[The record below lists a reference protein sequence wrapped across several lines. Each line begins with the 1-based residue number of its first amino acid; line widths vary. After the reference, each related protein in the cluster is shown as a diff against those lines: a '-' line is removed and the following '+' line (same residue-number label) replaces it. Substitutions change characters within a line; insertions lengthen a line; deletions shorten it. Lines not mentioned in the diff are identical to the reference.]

1 MNEKNARSPLYIQ
14 LREILR
20 SKMEDGEYPP
30 GTCIPSESQLAEA
43 YGLTRV
49 SVRSALAALEYEGL
63 LKSVQGKGVF
73 VSGPKVER
81 DMETLGGFR
90 QTMRERAQSPSTKVL
105 VKALRKA
112 GPYYA
117 QVLRVRP
124 EDDVWFVRRVNLSDG
139 APVALDEIYIPADV
153 VPNFAD
159 VDIELFSIYEAYEW
173 NGVRPVRGEQSLSVT
188 RLDPAAARLI
198 GLGEQNAVLAF
209 SCVTYDQNG
218 RAIEFARSYTRND
231 KCGFTVHYARQDENN
246 TGGRTQ

>member
-1 MNEKNARSPLYIQ
+1 MNGKSIRSPLYIQ

-20 SKMEDGEYPP
+20 SKIEDGEYPP

-49 SVRSALAALEYEGL
+49 SVRSALGALEYEGL

-90 QTMRERAQSPSTKVL
+90 QTMRDRAQHPSTKVL
-105 VKALRKA
+105 VKAVRKA

-117 QVLRVRP
+117 LMLGVRP
-124 EDDVWFVRRVNLSDG
+124 EDDVWFVRRVNLADG
-139 APVALDEIYIPADV
+139 EPVALDEIYIPAAV

-159 VDIELFSIYEAYEW
+159 VDIELFSIYDAYEW
-173 NGVRPVRGEQSLSVT
+173 NGVRPVRGEQTLSVT

-198 GLGEQNAVLAF
+198 GLDGQDAVLAF
-209 SCVTYDQNG
+209 SCVTCDRTG
-218 RAIEFARSYTRND
+218 RIIEFARSYTRND
-231 KCGFTVHYARQDENN
+231 KCEFIVHFAR
-246 TGGRTQ
+246 